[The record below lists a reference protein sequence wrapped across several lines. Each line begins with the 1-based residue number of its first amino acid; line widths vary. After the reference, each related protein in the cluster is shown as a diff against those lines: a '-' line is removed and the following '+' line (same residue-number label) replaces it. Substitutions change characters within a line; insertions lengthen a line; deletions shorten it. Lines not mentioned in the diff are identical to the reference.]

1 MASIVAHIVYARKYF
16 EKFEPV
22 ELDRDEFILG
32 SVFPDI
38 RRIDESISRK
48 DTHLHFSP
56 IDLNFKGLSS
66 FEAGWKFHLYCDM
79 KREEIL
85 NKKGFYKISG
95 ADDFANLSAKL
106 LEDEI
111 VYEKYNNW
119 EKVKHYFNNP
129 PEIETGIGVS
139 KETFELWYALL
150 ANYVK
155 RSPDSRA
162 IHIFLSKQP
171 KLAEKA
177 DSIVE
182 SMNRLGGN
190 KRAAEM
196 LGKVWEEIV

>member
-22 ELDRDEFILG
+22 DLDRDEFVLG
-32 SVFPDI
+32 CVFPDI

-48 DTHLHFSP
+48 DTHLRFFP
-56 IDLNFKGLSS
+56 IDLNFDGLSS

-85 NKKGFYKISG
+85 NRLGFYKIPG
-95 ADDFANLSAKL
+95 TEDFANLSAKL

-111 VYEKYNNW
+111 VYAKYNNW
-119 EKVKHYFNNP
+119 EKIKHYFNNP
-129 PEIETGIGVS
+129 PEIKNGIGVS
-139 KETFELWYALL
+139 KETFELWFALL

-155 RSPDSRA
+155 RKPDSKSM
-162 IHIFLSKQP
+162 HIFLSKQP
-171 KLAEKA
+171 KLAERA

-182 SMNRLGGN
+182 SINRLRENGRVVDIL
-190 KRAAEM
+190 K
-196 LGKVWEEIV
+196 KVAKEIV